1 MNIINNRK
9 KWKDKSPLQK
19 GFPKNRRFLGLE
31 RYEPSASYKKRSKFA
46 TLLIALLLV
55 IVFIPIGYLIYAS
68 YHAFANLHLFDLRYI
83 NIKGNIHISKEDIF
97 NLVKVKEGDDLWRLS
112 LKEKQKSLLSSPWVM
127 DASLSRI
134 LPDRLEITIKERE
147 PLTFIDSNGNLYLA
161 DSEGVILKQLQE
173 KSIFSLPV
181 IIGVNSGKLRE
192 GVQLDSKGA
201 LEAIGLIKTIKT
213 MGIIGD
219 ITSLDEVSVNA
230 ENPENIILYLN
241 GVEIRIGIGN
251 YSRKLEKL
259 KDIESE
265 IKNKG
270 LIASYIDL
278 RFPGKVI
285 IRPLSDQ
292 TESIPRK
299 GRHRKIV
306 KDSNIIGE
314 YRNG

>member
-1 MNIINNRK
+1 MKIANNIER
-9 KWKDKSPLQK
+9 WKDKKVLQK

-31 RYEPSASYKKRSKFA
+31 RYEPSVSYKKKSRFT
-46 TLLIALLLV
+46 TLLIALLLIV
-55 IVFIPIGYLIYAS
+55 VFIPIGYLIYAS
-68 YHAFANLHLFDLRYI
+68 YNAFANLHLFNLRYV
-83 NIKGNIHISKEDIF
+83 NIKGNIHLSKEDVF
-97 NLVKVKEGDDLWRLS
+97 NLVKVKEGDDLWHLS

-147 PLTFIDSNGNLYLA
+147 PLTFIDSHHNLYLA
-161 DSEGVILKQLQE
+161 DSEGVILKQIQE
-173 KSIFSLPV
+173 KGMFSLPV

-192 GVQLDSKGA
+192 GVQLDSKGT
-201 LEAIGLIKTIKT
+201 LEAIELIKTIKA
-213 MGIIGD
+213 MGMIGEN
-219 ITSLDEVSVNA
+219 SLDEVSINA
-230 ENPENIILYLN
+230 EDPENIILYSN
-241 GVEIRIGIGN
+241 GVEIRMGTGN
-251 YSRKLEKL
+251 YARKLEKL

-278 RFPGKVI
+278 RFIGKVV

-292 TESIPRK
+292 TESAPRK
-299 GRHRKIV
+299 GRHRKVV